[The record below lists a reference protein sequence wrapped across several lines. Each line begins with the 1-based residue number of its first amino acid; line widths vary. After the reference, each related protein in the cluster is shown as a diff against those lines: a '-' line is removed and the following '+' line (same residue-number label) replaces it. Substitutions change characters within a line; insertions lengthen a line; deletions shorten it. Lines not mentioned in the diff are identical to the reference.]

1 MTTAR
6 LTSKGQITLP
16 KAIRNHLGL
25 KSGDRVEFLIG
36 SDESVIVLPAT
47 RDVRE
52 LKGIIPKP
60 IQPVSIEDMDAL
72 IEAMGSRKR

>member
-1 MTTAR
+1 MATAR

-16 KAIRNHLGL
+16 KAIRDHLGL

-36 SDESVIVLPAT
+36 LDESVTVLPAT
-47 RDVRE
+47 HDIRE

-60 IQPVSIEDMDAL
+60 TQPVSIEDMDAL

>member
-16 KAIRNHLGL
+16 QAIRDHLGL

-60 IQPVSIEDMDAL
+60 TQPVSIEDMAAL
-72 IEAMGSRKR
+72 IEALGSRKR